1 MCPRKRGIA
10 RARARSISHKNPND
24 PRVFLRLCG
33 VYQSA
38 HEYVKRKTNSRLPSR
53 RAGIRFEQ
61 SGHRSVQPPANWHG
75 HRLIRR
81 LLRRTPNQHLRTQSK
96 NRTHMYARQSN
107 VGIFIQIVP
116 HDAVL
121 NIDDFK
127 NMPSLAPPIYINPK
141 EGTRYYGA
149 IIGVYGE
156 VGKFRPD
163 YVTVPPLPVA
173 PPPRT
178 PYTRVIVMNAFP
190 RDSDV
195 EVTFKSTSHFRAL
208 SYGHS
213 TSGSLHLKRNDPY
226 RIESI
231 PSENENG
238 TRAHEI

>member
-1 MCPRKRGIA
+1 MGTDQYSLQRIGRDIDSFDAYYAELPVSTYELK
-10 RARARSISHKNPND
+10 
-24 PRVFLRLCG
+24 
-33 VYQSA
+33 
-38 HEYVKRKTNSRLPSR
+38 VKI
-53 RAGIRFEQ
+53 G
-61 SGHRSVQPPANWHG
+61 
-75 HRLIRR
+75 
-81 LLRRTPNQHLRTQSK
+81 RTCTR
-96 NRTHMYARQSN
+96 RQSN

-141 EGTRYYGA
+141 EGTRYYSA

-178 PYTRVIVMNAFP
+178 PYTRVIVINAFP

-195 EVTFKSTSHFRAL
+195 EVTFKSTCHFRAL

-213 TSGSLHLKRNDPY
+213 TSGLLPLKRNDPY

-238 TRAHEI
+238 TRAHDMQEI